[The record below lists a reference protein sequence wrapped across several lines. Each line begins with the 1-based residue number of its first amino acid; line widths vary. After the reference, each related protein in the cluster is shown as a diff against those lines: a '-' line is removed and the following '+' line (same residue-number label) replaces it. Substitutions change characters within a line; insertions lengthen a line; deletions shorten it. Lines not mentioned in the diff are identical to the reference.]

1 MIMFEIRETGWI
13 ELITGSMYCGKSEE
27 LIRRI
32 RRAHI
37 AKQRVKVFK
46 PMLDERYKKESIVSH
61 SGASCEA
68 IPVDDPED
76 ILKRVEDE
84 VNVVAIDE
92 VQFFEEGIA
101 HVCET
106 LADEKK
112 RVICAGL
119 DRDFRGEPFG
129 PIKDLLA
136 LAEYVDKLQA
146 ICVKCGNPATR
157 TQRLINGEPA
167 SYSDPIILLGAY
179 EVYEARCRRCH
190 EVARKKR
197 DGT

>member
-1 MIMFEIRETGWI
+1 MFEIRKTGWI
-13 ELITGSMYCGKSEE
+13 EVITGSMYCGKSEE

-37 AKQRVKVFK
+37 AKQQIKVFK
-46 PMLDERYKKESIVSH
+46 PMLDERYKRESIVSH
-61 SGASCEA
+61 SGDSCEA
-68 IPVDDPED
+68 IPVNDPGD
-76 ILKRVEDE
+76 ILKKIDE
-84 VNVVAIDE
+84 SVNVVAIDE
-92 VQFFEEGIA
+92 IQFFEEGIIC
-101 HVCET
+101 VCET
-106 LADEKK
+106 LADLKK

-129 PIKDLLA
+129 PIKELLA

-146 ICVKCGNPATR
+146 ICVQCGNPATR

-167 SYSDPIILLGAY
+167 SYQDPIIMLGAF

-190 EVARKKR
+190 EVPGKKVCYE
-197 DGT
+197 